1 MSPPA
6 SSVKHWVLIL
16 GGCRNVRRWGK
27 TLRTCFRRW
36 DVSPSPCLFPVH
48 HEENPSSF
56 LFTMKRTR
64 KLPVHHEENPASFL
78 FTAKRTLNAPINYN
92 DAVFPGALNEQNQ
105 EQWSKTPFI
114 PDIDL
119 SGIAITQR
127 ESLTNILPYTSF
139 PAPSLG
145 FSIGSNEPFQLSSL
159 SFTLYHFLPSSY
171 LSTVPVFHSPP
182 PPLFLI
188 IF

>member
-1 MSPPA
+1 MSGGEERHFGLA
-6 SSVKHWVLIL
+6 L
-16 GGCRNVRRWGK
+16 GGEMCH
-27 TLRTCFRRW
+27 LA
-36 DVSPSPCLFPVH
+36 PVC
-48 HEENPSSF
+48 F
-56 LFTMKRTR
+56 LFTMKRTLQASCSPGR
-64 KLPVHHEENPASFL
+64 EPGSFL

-105 EQWSKTPFI
+105 EQWTKTPFI

-119 SGIAITQR
+119 SGIVITQR

-159 SFTLYHFLPSSY
+159 SFTFYHFLPPSY

-182 PPLFLI
+182 PLLFLI
-188 IF
+188 IFSHHPLYFLFLIYIFLEINRH